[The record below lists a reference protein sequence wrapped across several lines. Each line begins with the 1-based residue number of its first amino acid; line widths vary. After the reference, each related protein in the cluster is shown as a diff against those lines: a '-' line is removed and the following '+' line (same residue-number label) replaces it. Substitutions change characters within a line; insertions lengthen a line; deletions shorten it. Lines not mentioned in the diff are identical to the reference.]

1 MAKRST
7 SLLAP
12 PHADDLAGL
21 ATLAARLVSR
31 PVENTLADADV
42 YRGLPRDVLFPD
54 PPGVPEVVVR
64 RRWTL
69 PGVVSDDLVF
79 ASAHQVLEPRF
90 RERYARRYAATHTVY
105 ARRIRPAGSRN
116 RPRVLYLHGY
126 MQPET
131 LIEELI
137 YLSTLALYLGVEIVQ
152 LQPAHHGRRTPGE
165 ARLGGEFFWSADLV
179 RSVEALRQTLL
190 DARSL
195 LAWMQHDDDRAVGVM
210 GLSLGGALTSMLTCL
225 EPRFAFSI
233 PLIGH
238 MDLEALIADAPVMA
252 GTRRDLRRFGW
263 TRRDFAAFVDDLGW
277 HELKAQLPPERIR
290 IFAAA
295 DDRFFDPAVVERMW
309 RDWGEPPI
317 FWYPCSHMGFL
328 PYVPEV
334 AARVRHFLGSLPARA
349 GAAVSG

>member
-1 MAKRST
+1 MTRQSPDPFALPHLDDIAGRIT
-7 SLLAP
+7 LLAR
-12 PHADDLAGL
+12 AI
-21 ATLAARLVSR
+21 TR
-31 PVENTLADADV
+31 PVENTLADADI
-42 YRGLPRDVLFPD
+42 YRGLPRSVLFPD
-54 PPGVPEVVVR
+54 PSGVPEVVVR
-64 RRWTL
+64 RRWAL

-79 ASAHQVLEPRF
+79 ASAHEVLEPRF
-90 RERYARRYAATHTVY
+90 RERYERQYAATHTVY

-116 RPRVLYLHGY
+116 RPRILYLHGY

-131 LIEELI
+131 LIEELV

-152 LQPAHHGRRTPGE
+152 LQPAHHGRRTTGE

-195 LAWMQHDDDRAVGVM
+195 LAWMQQDDDRPVGVM

-263 TRRDFAAFVDDLGW
+263 TRRDFAAFAHDIAW
-277 HELKAQLPPERIR
+277 QELHSVLPPERIR
-290 IFAAA
+290 IFAAS
-295 DDRFFDPAVVERMW
+295 DDRFFDPVVVERMW

-317 FWYPCSHMGFL
+317 YWYPCSHMGFL
-328 PYVPEV
+328 PYVPDV
-334 AARVRHFLGSLPARA
+334 AGRVRSFLASL
-349 GAAVSG
+349 

>member
-1 MAKRST
+1 MAVRTTNRFSLPHVDDVAGGIT
-7 SLLAP
+7 LLARVI
-12 PHADDLAGL
+12 
-21 ATLAARLVSR
+21 TR
-31 PVENTLADADV
+31 PVENTLGDADI
-42 YRGLPRDVLFPD
+42 YRGLPRAVLFPD
-54 PPGVPEVVVR
+54 PPAVPEVAVR
-64 RRWTL
+64 RRWAL

-79 ASAHQVLEPRF
+79 ASAHEVLEPRF
-90 RERYARRYAATHTVY
+90 RERYERQYRATHTVF

-131 LIEELI
+131 LIEEFI

-152 LQPAHHGRRTPGE
+152 LQPAHHGRRTTGE

-179 RSVEALRQTLL
+179 RSIEALRQTLL

-195 LAWMQHDDDRAVGVM
+195 LAWMLQDDDRPVGVM

-225 EPRFAFSI
+225 EPRFAFSV

-263 TRRDFAAFVDDLGW
+263 TRRDFAAFVCEIGW
-277 HELKAQLPPERIR
+277 HELHSVLPPERIR
-290 IFAAA
+290 IFAAS
-295 DDRFFDPAVVERMW
+295 DDRFFDPVVVERMW
-309 RDWGEPPI
+309 HDWGEPPI
-317 FWYPCSHMGFL
+317 YWYPCSHMGFL
-328 PYVPEV
+328 PYVPDV
-334 AARVRHFLGSLPARA
+334 AGRVRRFLASI
-349 GAAVSG
+349 